1 MKPDAHGLPSAIYTS
16 EQVRALDKAAIARF
30 GIPGFELMTRAADAA
45 FAALLERWPNARN
58 VVVFCGAGDNAGDG
72 YLVARLAHARGMSVR
87 VVAVGNPER
96 LRGNAARAWAQCAE
110 GKVPLLT
117 WPLRPETGFTA
128 DVIVDALLGTG
139 LDRDLEPAY
148 AAAVQYINSA
158 LEAPVLAMDVPSG
171 LDAETG
177 LPRGDAVHADLTITF
192 VALKQGLY
200 LGRAPDYCGD
210 IACADLGLPAEAARA
225 FAPAMT
231 RLSDHD
237 LDAALPPRP
246 RTAHK
251 GSNGR
256 LLLVG
261 GGPGM
266 PGAIR
271 LAAEA
276 ALRAGAGL
284 VYVATHAGSVASVM
298 AGRPEILC
306 SAVERPADL
315 DALVAPCDAVVLG
328 PGLGQSAWA
337 ESLWRHLVRVERPLV
352 LDADGLNLL
361 VKHPVERQRWI
372 LTPHAGEAAR
382 LLGNAPSDVE
392 HDRLASVRAIAR
404 HFRAVT
410 VLKGARSL
418 VAQPDESE
426 KVSVAVCDR
435 GNPGMA
441 TAGMGDVLSGVLG
454 ALLVQCR
461 DAGVAARAGVLL
473 HALAGDDAA
482 AAGERGTLASDLLP
496 HIRRRANPH

>member
-1 MKPDAHGLPSAIYTS
+1 MKPEARGLPTAIYTN
-16 EQVRALDKAAIARF
+16 EQVRALDKAAVARF
-30 GIPGFELMTRAADAA
+30 GIPGFELMTRAAEAA
-45 FAALLERWPNARN
+45 FAALLERWPNAES
-58 VVVFCGAGDNAGDG
+58 VAVFCGAGDNAGDG

-87 VVAVGNPER
+87 AVAVGNPER

-110 GKVPLLT
+110 AKVPLRT
-117 WPLRPETGFTA
+117 WPERLDAGFAA
-128 DVIVDALLGTG
+128 DVVVDALLGTG
-139 LDRDLEPAY
+139 LDRDLDPAY
-148 AAAVQYINSA
+148 AAAVEYVNA
-158 LEAPVLAMDVPSG
+158 LDVPVLAIDIPSG
-171 LDAETG
+171 LDADTG

-210 IACADLGLPAEAARA
+210 IACADLGLPAQAARGL
-225 FAPAMT
+225 APAMT
-231 RLSDHD
+231 RLDDHD
-237 LDAALPPRP
+237 LEMALPRRP

-266 PGAIR
+266 AGAIR

-284 VYVATHAGSVASVM
+284 VYVATHAASVATVM
-298 AGRPEILC
+298 AGRPEIIC
-306 SAVERPADL
+306 RAVDGPADV
-315 DALVAPCDAVVLG
+315 DALVGPCDAIVLG
-328 PGLGQSAWA
+328 PGLGQTGWA
-337 ESLWRHLVRVERPLV
+337 EPLWRHLVRVERPLV

-361 VKHPVERQRWI
+361 ARYPVERERWM

-382 LLGNAPSDVE
+382 LLESSPSDVE
-392 HDRLASVRAIAR
+392 HDRLAAIRAIAR
-404 HFRAVT
+404 RFRAVT

-418 VAQPDESE
+418 VAQPDESNE
-426 KVSVAVCDR
+426 VSVAVCDR

-454 ALLVQCR
+454 ALLVQCG
-461 DAGVAARAGVLL
+461 DAGIAARAGVLL
-473 HALAGDDAA
+473 HAQAGDDAA

-496 HIRRRANPH
+496 HIRRRANPR